1 LLTLAQYL
9 MVRNKMQYMRR
20 ILPIIFLL
28 TFTLTLSGQKDTIN
42 FTGALAQKESS
53 TSAVS
58 VAISIY
64 PVPVRDNSFTIKSD
78 KDISFVKIT
87 NIIGQDISR
96 LQYNVPQQLIKVF
109 LENPKRGMYL
119 VTIIFSDGIR
129 VVKKIMVE
137 QTE

>member
-1 LLTLAQYL
+1 MVRRIQLILLVTLAQ
-9 MVRNKMQYMRR
+9 RNISRA
-20 ILPIIFLL
+20 PNSF
-28 TFTLTLSGQKDTIN
+28 N
-42 FTGALAQKESS
+42 
-53 TSAVS
+53 V
-58 VAISIY
+58 SIY
-64 PVPVRDNSFTIKSD
+64 PVPVRDNSFTIKTD

-87 NIIGQDISR
+87 NIIGQDIFR
-96 LQYNVPQQLIKVF
+96 FQYNDPQQLIKIS